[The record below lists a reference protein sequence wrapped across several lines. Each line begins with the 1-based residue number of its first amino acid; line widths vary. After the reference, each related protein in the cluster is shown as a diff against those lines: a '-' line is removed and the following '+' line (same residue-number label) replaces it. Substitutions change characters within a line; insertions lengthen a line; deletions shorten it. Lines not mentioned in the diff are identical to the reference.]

1 MSKSDPF
8 IFTVTD
14 LARFLGKS
22 AVTIRTWERQGKVEL
37 PRDSGDNRK
46 LTVKDVRQV
55 ANIAYELKRINRCR
69 LDMIEATLTMLA
81 LVERENE

>member
-1 MSKSDPF
+1 MKGDPF

-22 AVTIRTWERQGKVEL
+22 AVTIRTWERQGKIEL

-46 LTVKDVRQV
+46 LTVDEVRKV
-55 ANIAYELKRINRCR
+55 AKIAFHLKRIKRNR
-69 LDMIEATLTMLA
+69 LDMIEAACTMLT
-81 LVERENE
+81 LIERENE

>member
-1 MSKSDPF
+1 MKSEPF

-22 AVTIRTWERQGKVEL
+22 AVTIRTWERQGRIEL

-46 LTVKDVRQV
+46 LTVDEVRRV
-55 ANIAYELKRINRCR
+55 AQIAYLMKRINSFR
-69 LDMIEATLTMLA
+69 LEIIEATCTMLS
-81 LVERENE
+81 LIERENK

>member
-1 MSKSDPF
+1 MKKRDQF

-22 AVTIRTWERQGKVEL
+22 AVTIRKWEQQGLIEL

-46 LTVKDVRQV
+46 LTADEVRET
-55 ANIAYELKRINRCR
+55 AKTAFHLKRISRHR
-69 LDMIEATLTMLA
+69 LDMIEAACTMLS
-81 LVERENE
+81 LIEGEN

>member
-1 MSKSDPF
+1 MKRDPF

-22 AVTIRTWERQGKVEL
+22 AVTIRTWERQGKIEL

-46 LTVKDVRQV
+46 LTVDEVRKV
-55 ANIAYELKRINRCR
+55 AKIAFHLKRINRYR
-69 LDMIEATLTMLA
+69 LDMIEAACTMLT
-81 LVERENE
+81 LIERENE

>member
-1 MSKSDPF
+1 MQRDPF

-22 AVTIRTWERQGKVEL
+22 AVTIRTWERQGKIEL

-46 LTVKDVRQV
+46 LTVDDLREAAKT
-55 ANIAYELKRINRCR
+55 AFHLKRINRCR
-69 LDMIEATLTMLA
+69 LDMIEAACTMLT
-81 LVERENE
+81 LIERENK